1 MRDFEE
7 LLDFC
12 FNDLPTETQ
21 KEIEI
26 EMLSDGFLFD
36 VISGIFR
43 VKRELKTKEAVKAY
57 FDETVQKAHK
67 KIFGE

>member
-26 EMLSDGFLFD
+26 EMLSDEFLFV

-43 VKRELKTKEAVKAY
+43 VKRDLKTKEAVKAA
-57 FDETVQKAHK
+57 FDEAEKRMYK
-67 KIFGE
+67 KLFG